1 MLKLLSSSKICTSG
15 ALVAHLYSGI
25 VLLSLSST
33 VNSADD
39 TEEYGLTGQ
48 QSFIQEGNQGRM
60 YGCRWDPTIRQIMIE
75 TGMLRAYARTHHNR
89 RSLCWLSRLDCSQ
102 STGEPIVKDTL

>member
-25 VLLSLSST
+25 SNLSYRKEIKGACMAVAGIL
-33 VNSADD
+33 
-39 TEEYGLTGQ
+39 
-48 QSFIQEGNQGRM
+48 QS
-60 YGCRWDPTIRQIMIE
+60 E